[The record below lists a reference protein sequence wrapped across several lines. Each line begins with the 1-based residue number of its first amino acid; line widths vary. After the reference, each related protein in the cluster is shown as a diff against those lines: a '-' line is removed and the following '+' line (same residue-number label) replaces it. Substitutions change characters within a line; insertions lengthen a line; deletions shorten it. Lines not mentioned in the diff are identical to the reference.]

1 LGVIKGDRVIIYM
14 PMIPEAVIS
23 MLAVA
28 RLGAIHSVVF
38 GGFAPPELAQRID
51 DSTPKVILTASC
63 GIEIKRVIEYMPL
76 LNKAIDLAKHK
87 PQSCVVFQRP
97 QCNAP
102 LVAGRDHDWTTML
115 AKAKAVGCT
124 PVKGS
129 DPLYILYTS
138 GTTGKPKGV
147 VRENGG
153 HAVALKYSMKAI
165 YNVDAGDVFWAASDV
180 GWVVGHSYIVYGPL
194 LQGCT
199 TIVYEGKPI
208 MTPDA
213 GALWRLISEYGVKSF
228 FTAPTAFRAVKKEDP
243 EALLMKPYDLSKLQV
258 IFSAGERLDP
268 PTQEWLTEKS
278 GKTVVDHWWQ
288 TETGWGITANL
299 WGVEPKPVKLGSST
313 LPTPGFDVRIL
324 DENGHQMAANEQGY
338 IAIKLPLPPSCMNRI
353 WGDDNK
359 FRESYLQFLPGYY
372 TTGDGGYIDNDGY
385 VFVMGRVDD
394 VINVAG
400 HRLSTGE
407 IEEVVAGHPAV
418 AECAVIARDD
428 DLKGQVP
435 MGLVVLKSG
444 VTIDDAVLQKELVNR
459 VREAI
464 GAITCYKDTVILKRL
479 PKTRS
484 GKTLRKTL
492 NKIVNG
498 QEYQVPST
506 IDDPGVIPEIIDIL
520 KQQGFVK

>member
-1 LGVIKGDRVIIYM
+1 MSYQTEYNRSMQDPQDFWRDQAKALEWFKFPQQILQQDADGIGHWFADGEMNTAYMALDHHVQNGRGDQTALIYDSPVTDTKKKISYAELTDEVARTAGMLADLGVVKGDRVIIYM

-38 GGFAPPELAQRID
+38 GGFAPPELALRID
-51 DSTPKVILTASC
+51 DATPKVILSASC
-63 GIEIKRVIEYMPL
+63 GIEVKRVIEYKPL
-76 LNKAIDLAKHK
+76 LDKAIELAKHK
-87 PQSCVVFQRP
+87 PQSCVIFQRP

-102 LVAGRDHDWTTML
+102 LT
-115 AKAKAVGCT
+115 
-124 PVKGS
+124 
-129 DPLYILYTS
+129 
-138 GTTGKPKGV
+138 
-147 VRENGG
+147 
-153 HAVALKYSMKAI
+153 
-165 YNVDAGDVFWAASDV
+165 
-180 GWVVGHSYIVYGPL
+180 
-194 LQGCT
+194 
-199 TIVYEGKPI
+199 
-208 MTPDA
+208 
-213 GALWRLISEYGVKSF
+213 
-228 FTAPTAFRAVKKEDP
+228 
-243 EALLMKPYDLSKLQV
+243 
-258 IFSAGERLDP
+258 AGERLDP

-299 WGVEPKPVKLGSST
+299 WGVEPKPVKFGSST

-324 DENGHQMAANEQGY
+324 DENGKQLARNEQGY
-338 IAIKLPLPPSCMNRI
+338 IAIKLPLPPACMNRI

-359 FRESYLQFLPGYY
+359 FSESYLQFLPGYY
-372 TTGDGGYIDNDGY
+372 TTGDGGYIDDEGY

-407 IEEVVAGHPAV
+407 IEEVVAAHPAV

-428 DLKGQVP
+428 ELKGQVP

-444 VTIDDAVLQKELVNR
+444 VIIDEAVLQKELVNR
-459 VREAI
+459 VRDAI

-484 GKTLRKTL
+484 GKTLRKTM
-492 NKIVNG
+492 NRIVNG
-498 QEYQVPST
+498 QEYVVPST
-506 IDDPGVIPEIIDIL
+506 IDDPGIIPEIIETL
-520 KQQGFVK
+520 KKKGFVA

>member
-1 LGVIKGDRVIIYM
+1 MSK
-14 PMIPEAVIS
+14 A
-23 MLAVA
+23 
-28 RLGAIHSVVF
+28 AI
-38 GGFAPPELAQRID
+38 R
-51 DSTPKVILTASC
+51 
-63 GIEIKRVIEYMPL
+63 
-76 LNKAIDLAKHK
+76 
-87 PQSCVVFQRP
+87 
-97 QCNAP
+97 
-102 LVAGRDHDWTTML
+102 
-115 AKAKAVGCT
+115 
-124 PVKGS
+124 
-129 DPLYILYTS
+129 LYILYTS

-165 YNVDAGDVFWAASDV
+165 YNVEPGDVYWAASDV

-194 LQGCT
+194 LHGCT

-213 GALWRLISEYGVKSF
+213 GALWRVCAEYGVKSF

-243 EALLMKPYDLSKLQV
+243 EAKLMANYDLSKLQL
-258 IFSAGERLDP
+258 IYSAGERLDP
-268 PTQEWLTEKS
+268 PTQQWLGEKS
-278 GKTVVDHWWQ
+278 GKPVVDHWWQ

-299 WGVEPKPVKLGSST
+299 WGVEPMKIKPGSST
-313 LPTPGFDVRIL
+313 RPTPGFNVQIL
-324 DENGHQMAANEQGY
+324 DESGKQLPRGQQGY
-338 IAIKLPLPPSCMNRI
+338 IAIKLPLPPSCLNRI

-359 FRESYLQFLPGYY
+359 FREGYLSFLPGYY
-372 TTGDGGYIDNDGY
+372 TSGDGGYIDADGY

-407 IEEVVAGHPAV
+407 IEEVIATHPAV

-428 DLKGQVP
+428 ELKGQVP

-444 VTIDDAVLQKELVNR
+444 ANVEDDVLQKDLVSR
-459 VREAI
+459 VRETI

-492 NKIVNG
+492 NRIING
-498 QEYQVPST
+498 QEYTVPST
-506 IDDPGVIPEIIDIL
+506 IDDPGVIPEIIETL
-520 KQQGFVK
+520 RSKGFVK